1 LARLST
7 GLAETI
13 AAPNLVLRHA
23 VRHTRRLAMDVLQT
37 SFYDNTVMAWLLAA
51 GVAIV
56 VYVALRVAQRVT
68 RMYLESFAR
77 RTNTD
82 IDDVAAGVLAG
93 TKEFFLLFV
102 AVYAGTR
109 VLAIAPSARTAIK
122 FVGVTVVFLQ
132 LALWGN
138 ALIEG
143 LLRRRVR
150 RTLEHD
156 PGSATTMQALGFI
169 GRLIL
174 WTVLLLMAL
183 ANLEVEIGPLL
194 TGLGVGGIA
203 VALAV
208 QNILGDLFASL
219 SIVLDKPFVIGDF
232 IIVGEHMGSVEH
244 VGLKTTR
251 VRSLSGEQLVFANS
265 DLLSARIRNFKRMYE
280 RRVVFTVGVTYQTP
294 RAQLAAIPGM
304 IREIVEG
311 QEKARFDRSHFKA
324 YGAFS
329 IDFETVFYVLDP
341 DFNLYMDVQQAINL
355 AIHERF
361 EQHGIEF
368 AYPTQT
374 LFVEKVAGLQPAAT

>member
-1 LARLST
+1 
-7 GLAETI
+7 
-13 AAPNLVLRHA
+13 
-23 VRHTRRLAMDVLQT
+23 MDVLQT
-37 SFYDNTVMAWLLAA
+37 IFYGNSVLDWLLAA
-51 GVAIV
+51 GVAVV
-56 VYVALRVAQRVT
+56 VYVALRIAQRVVKL
-68 RMYLESFAR
+68 YLEGFAR

-102 AVYAGTR
+102 AVYAGSR
-109 VLAIAPSARTAIK
+109 ILVIAPSARTAIK
-122 FVGVTVVFLQ
+122 FVGVTSAFLQ

-138 ALIEG
+138 AVIEG
-143 LLRRRVR
+143 LLKRRVK

-156 PGSATTMQALGFI
+156 PSTATTMQALGFI
-169 GRLIL
+169 ARLIL

-183 ANLEVEIGPLL
+183 DNLEVEIGPLL

-208 QNILGDLFASL
+208 QSILGDLFASL

-232 IIVGEHMGSVEH
+232 IIVGEHMGTVEH

-280 RRVVFTVGVTYQTP
+280 RRVVFTIGVTYQTP
-294 RAQLAAIPGM
+294 RAQLAEIPGM

-311 QEKARFDRSHFKA
+311 QDKARFDRSHFKA
-324 YGAFS
+324 YGASS
-329 IDFETVFYVLDP
+329 IDFETVFYVQDP
-341 DFNLYMDVQQAINL
+341 DYNLYMDVQQAVNL
-355 AIHERF
+355 ALHERF
-361 EQHGIEF
+361 ERHGIEF

-374 LFVEKVAGLQPAAT
+374 LFIEKVAGLEPVAAE